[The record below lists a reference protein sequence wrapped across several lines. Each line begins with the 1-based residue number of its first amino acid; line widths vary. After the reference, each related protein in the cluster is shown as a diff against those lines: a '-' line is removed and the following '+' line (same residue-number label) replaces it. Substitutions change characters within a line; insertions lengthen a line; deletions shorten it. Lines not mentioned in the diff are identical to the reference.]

1 MVQEQVTPSVTVTF
15 LACARTL
22 PAQVI
27 EGSPFLLLLLLLDP
41 TRLRPHVKKE
51 PLNQIVA
58 KSVENVRRTDKT
70 CRVILYFAPLS
81 ISP

>member
-27 EGSPFLLLLLLLDP
+27 EGSPFLLLLLDP

-81 ISP
+81 ISS